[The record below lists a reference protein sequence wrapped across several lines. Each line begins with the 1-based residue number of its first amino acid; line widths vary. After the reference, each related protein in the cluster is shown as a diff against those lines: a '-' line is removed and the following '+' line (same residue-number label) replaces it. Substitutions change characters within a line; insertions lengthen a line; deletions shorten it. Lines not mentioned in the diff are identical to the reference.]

1 MWSCAVNSC
10 GLIGDCFV
18 AGLVAEGDGDALLKK
33 CRADTLSPVAVST
46 ATEPALLHQ
55 HPGDL

>member
-1 MWSCAVNSC
+1 MNSC